1 MSMVS
6 AVSNQQVSGFPPQAD
21 QKKRGNNAESD
32 ILQHQQIVI
41 LTPDT

>member
-32 ILQHQQIVI
+32 NFQRHQVRN
-41 LTPDT
+41 PDT